1 LASQLEGEI
10 AGAGARVEVDSVRAV
25 PPPEPGDRGPAPSPV
40 YIEAQE
46 VIQQVVSRRNLG
58 EDLLN
63 LRFPSRALFGS
74 RTRNRRHEV
83 SGTVPL
89 DRVSVRTLRPESAL
103 GTRETL
109 GVPDVKVAGAG
120 LDAGAEIHPLDYAA
134 ASDKELAQ
142 WAEGGRERAFSELLR
157 RYERPVFSLI
167 YRMVRDRTLAED
179 LSHEAFIRAFN
190 AIGSYD
196 PRYKFSSWIF
206 KIANNH
212 TIDHLRKRRLD
223 TVSIHGS
230 PYATSVQEEEQT
242 RLVVESRDENPEEYV
257 EHREL
262 GSQIE
267 RAIGELRP
275 EYRTVILLRHVE
287 GYAYDEIS
295 EIMDLPLGTVKTYL
309 HRARGELKELLA
321 HLTS

>member
-1 LASQLEGEI
+1 M
-10 AGAGARVEVDSVRAV
+10 
-25 PPPEPGDRGPAPSPV
+25 
-40 YIEAQE
+40 
-46 VIQQVVSRRNLG
+46 
-58 EDLLN
+58 
-63 LRFPSRALFGS
+63 
-74 RTRNRRHEV
+74 
-83 SGTVPL
+83 
-89 DRVSVRTLRPESAL
+89 
-103 GTRETL
+103 
-109 GVPDVKVAGAG
+109 
-120 LDAGAEIHPLDYAA
+120 DYVA

-142 WAEGGRERAFSELLR
+142 WAEQGREGAFSELLR
-157 RYERPVFSLI
+157 RYERPIFSLV
-167 YRMVRDRTLAED
+167 YRMVRDRNLAED
-179 LSHEAFIRAFN
+179 LAQEAFIRAFN
-190 AIGSYD
+190 AISSYD

-212 TIDHLRKRRLD
+212 TIDHLRKKRLD

-230 PYATSVQEEEQT
+230 PHATTSQEQQQT
-242 RLVVESRDENPEEYV
+242 RVVVESGDETPEEYV
-257 EHREL
+257 ENREL

-295 EIMDLPLGTVKTYL
+295 SIMELPLGTVKTYL

>member
-1 LASQLEGEI
+1 
-10 AGAGARVEVDSVRAV
+10 VDYV
-25 PPPEPGDRGPAPSPV
+25 
-40 YIEAQE
+40 
-46 VIQQVVSRRNLG
+46 
-58 EDLLN
+58 
-63 LRFPSRALFGS
+63 
-74 RTRNRRHEV
+74 
-83 SGTVPL
+83 
-89 DRVSVRTLRPESAL
+89 
-103 GTRETL
+103 
-109 GVPDVKVAGAG
+109 
-120 LDAGAEIHPLDYAA
+120 A

-142 WAEGGRERAFSELLR
+142 WAEQGREGAFSELLR
-157 RYERPVFSLI
+157 RYERPIFSLV
-167 YRMVRDRTLAED
+167 YRMVRDRNLAED
-179 LSHEAFIRAFN
+179 LAQEAFIRAFN
-190 AIGSYD
+190 AISSYD

-212 TIDHLRKRRLD
+212 TIDHLRKKRLD

-230 PYATSVQEEEQT
+230 PHATTSQEQQQT
-242 RLVVESRDENPEEYV
+242 RVVVESGDETPEEYV
-257 EHREL
+257 ENREL

-295 EIMDLPLGTVKTYL
+295 SIMELPLGTVKTYL